1 MDPHGRFRGEWVNKS
16 IKVSYKAYIHCITC
30 TKVKNGRKVVLKAM
44 LRLTGIQN
52 ISQKL
57 TSTLLR

>member
-1 MDPHGRFRGEWVNKS
+1 MAKS
-16 IKVSYKAYIHCITC
+16 RR
-30 TKVKNGRKVVLKAM
+30 KVKLETM

-57 TSTLLR
+57 TSTLLRRLQRYRVGEFGTVLNMLHLF

>member
-1 MDPHGRFRGEWVNKS
+1 MSTSYLTDINILS
-16 IKVSYKAYIHCITC
+16 CIKGKEQKKMVTIK
-30 TKVKNGRKVVLKAM
+30 TK